1 MGLERKILD
10 KLKEFDAPRMEFWN
24 GTLFV
29 TCDGLTAVA
38 IRDKLNNG
46 RFNVAM
52 SNFGTEYSFDF
63 V

>member
-1 MGLERKILD
+1 MGLESKILD
-10 KLKEFDAPRMEFWN
+10 KLKEFSAPMEFFN

-29 TCDGLTAVA
+29 TCDGLTASA

-52 SNFGTEYSFDF
+52 SSLRGEYSFDF

>member
-1 MGLERKILD
+1 MGLESKILH
-10 KLKEFDAPRMEFWN
+10 KLKEFSVPMEFYN

-29 TCDGLTAVA
+29 TCDGLTAAA

>member
-1 MGLERKILD
+1 MSDRKTILD
-10 KLKEFDAPRMEFWN
+10 KLKEFSAPMEFYN

-38 IRDKLNNG
+38 IRDKLNNK

-52 SNFGTEYSFDF
+52 SNFGTDYSFDF

>member
-10 KLKEFDAPRMEFWN
+10 KLKEFSAPMEFFN

-38 IRDKLNNG
+38 IREKLNNG

>member
-10 KLKEFDAPRMEFWN
+10 KLKEFSAPMEFYN

-38 IRDKLNNG
+38 IREKLNNG